1 MSDSEDDYNEEW
13 QENSSDSEDSDEDW
27 DDGGPAKKKAKGRGA
42 TKKGKG
48 SAAAEEQ
55 PARRKGKAK
64 PKELTKEQK
73 EVRETADRLKR
84 AAERNGILGRTSS
97 AGQPTDVPPG
107 SPQICGV
114 PPPPSPA
121 ERACVRACSDAAG
134 AVQRRPE
141 ECQQADQGA
150 PRRRAPPALCLR
162 GSGADAPVRP
172 QFLFQMPG
180 VLIPEGAGDV
190 GEVVDLGSP
199 NPVMLIKLPDVG
211 HAPQCAA
218 SLRAER

>member
-13 QENSSDSEDSDEDW
+13 QENSSDSEDSDEEW

-42 TKKGKG
+42 KKKGKG
-48 SAAAEEQ
+48 SAAAEEEQ
-55 PARRKGKAK
+55 PARRKRKAK

-107 SPQICGV
+107 SAPDLWRTAPRARLSV
-114 PPPPSPA
+114 
-121 ERACVRACSDAAG
+121 RACV
-134 AVQRRPE
+134 QRCGWSSATSSGGMPTSRSRCAP
-141 ECQQADQGA
+141 A
-150 PRRRAPPALCLR
+150 PRPSGACLR

-190 GEVVDLGSP
+190 GEVIDLGSP

-218 SLRAER
+218 LLRAAR

>member
-114 PPPPSPA
+114 PPPRARLSV
-121 ERACVRACSDAAG
+121 RACV
-134 AVQRRPE
+134 QRCGWSSATSSGGMPTSRSRCAP
-141 ECQQADQGA
+141 A
-150 PRRRAPPALCLR
+150 PRP
-162 GSGADAPVRP
+162 SGA
-172 QFLFQMPG
+172 
-180 VLIPEGAGDV
+180 
-190 GEVVDLGSP
+190 
-199 NPVMLIKLPDVG
+199 LP
-211 HAPQCAA
+211 A
-218 SLRAER
+218 RERS

>member
-42 TKKGKG
+42 KKKGKG
-48 SAAAEEQ
+48 SAAAEEEQ
-55 PARRKGKAK
+55 PARRKRKAK

-107 SPQICGV
+107 SAPRSV
-114 PPPPSPA
+114 AYRPASPA
-121 ERACVRACSDAAG
+121 QRACVRACSDAAG
-134 AVQRRPE
+134 AVQRRPA

-150 PRRRAPPALCLR
+150 PRRRAPPALACA
-162 GSGADAPVRP
+162 GAELTRRSARSSFSRCRA
-172 QFLFQMPG
+172 FLFR
-180 VLIPEGAGDV
+180 
-190 GEVVDLGSP
+190 
-199 NPVMLIKLPDVG
+199 K
-211 HAPQCAA
+211 APATWGK
-218 SLRAER
+218 SLTSARRTP